1 MNEEIKYK
9 STLDKPVNQQ
19 SKGFEK
25 NFNKTMNQMNVKL
38 NEVDGLLTEKE
49 QSLKKKIFSLPKM
62 EALVFSD
69 PKLSAIYNEMAENG
83 EEKYGY
89 HYNETIQNMIFN
101 DYVLNSPKYLQKY
114 KMAIPKEKK
123 RRDKSGINQLKK
135 AGEKKIAQSGLPKQI
150 KSDVKENSEPLTKVM
165 FLVND
170 NDSEN
175 PDVYA
180 YFPEETHQGI
190 YKTAYSHV
198 GQHSAI
204 HPDYA
209 RESRPATPEEY
220 QELKTE
226 LEGRGYNLEVINK
239 DSISETTSA
248 GGGSAVAA
256 GIASGSNTSSTG
268 QYSGPSA
275 WGSGDLMKTKGKSN
289 IMRKPIWKGGTI
301 IQESQYLTDP
311 SGFEKYVNEL
321 DQQDDVDYIQ
331 KHSETY
337 GDLENMNSD
346 NLGIIKT
353 DIQKGKMDD
362 PNLGL
367 DEANFNNPAIKQ
379 AIEKAKTEYSH
390 AIKLNNQG
398 LGDKILGRLKS
409 YLESQNYDWKQD
421 PYATELLADYLSEV
435 AKSKAQQRLFGM
447 ARAVQK
453 GDLPASK
460 VGGAVKKIAKTVNPD
475 DVEDFA
481 STKHDDLP
489 DKINENLDAKYQS
502 DDIYKY
508 AVNSKYIIGFQGRED
523 ILYFKTENDALNY
536 VNQKPS
542 TREYL
547 GIIENSSNKINEHL
561 HSDALISSDVVD
573 IQPRAGEKPFMMQDG
588 KYQFE
593 TAIYKDGR
601 KDIVVYS
608 FNNDVYYD
616 YEKWKEIM
624 NINETDQSMIDDN
637 PQTMANKPQPVGN
650 LGGNV
655 PMGTQQTGGMN
666 ESKEI
671 DDMTLLE
678 ELNNELKAFS
688 IHHQKLVKM
697 NEDRKISAEVNR
709 QRVIDQN
716 PTNFKKDLQ
725 HSGTKEIINVEKE
738 LQWKDQQTDVKDP
751 QKLGLDIEKTEIKA
765 TNATGDEYL
774 KNVGDSANDKGD
786 EIPKRNRTKEE
797 QEEVELY
804 TKGLHSTEFDIKPSQ
819 RFEDRMKADMGDK
832 IYAQRQRQLEDGEK
846 QPLYN
851 KESIPTYKGEE
862 MNQFNKYRDVN
873 ESMITGRYIDALGK
887 RRLIDFMV
895 SEVKIN
901 ENVENLFELDFTGL
915 GNTYNSKTVNNKV
928 SVNEGVVKIMESH
941 KFFTDGKNVFAVKKL
956 VKNLN
961 ESIDKKQ
968 PIVNEQYD
976 KMKHLLG
983 YKPQDFVDTKNVKKN
998 RGF

>member
-1 MNEEIKYK
+1 MNEDIKYK
-9 STLDKPVNQQ
+9 PTLDKPVNQQ

-25 NFNKTMNQMNVKL
+25 NFNKTMNQMNVRL

-69 PKLSAIYNEMAENG
+69 PKLSAVYEEMAENG

-101 DYVLNSPKYLQKY
+101 DYVLNSPKYIQKY

-135 AGEKKIAQSGLPKQI
+135 AGEKKMAQSGLPRQTKT
-150 KSDVKENSEPLTKVM
+150 DVTEGNEQLTKVM
-165 FLVND
+165 FLVNE
-170 NDSEN
+170 NDPEN
-175 PDVYA
+175 PDVFA
-180 YFPEETHQGI
+180 YFPEIKHQGI
-190 YKTAYSHV
+190 YRTAYSHI
-198 GQHSAI
+198 GQHSAV

-209 RESRPATPEEY
+209 NESRQATPEEY
-220 QELKTE
+220 LDLKTE
-226 LEGRGYNLEVINK
+226 LEGIGYNLEIVNK

-248 GGGSAVAA
+248 GGGTAVAA
-256 GIASGSNTSSTG
+256 GIASGSNSSGTG
-268 QYSGPSA
+268 QYSGPAA
-275 WGSGDLMKTKGKSN
+275 WGSGDLMKTKGKSK

-301 IQESQYLTDP
+301 IQESNYLTDP
-311 SGFEKYVNEL
+311 MGFEKYVNEL
-321 DQQDDVDYIQ
+321 EQQNDVDFIQ
-331 KHSETY
+331 KHSEGY
-337 GDLENMNSD
+337 GDLENMNPE

-353 DIQKGKMDD
+353 DIQTEKMDD
-362 PNLGL
+362 PNFGL

-409 YLESQNYDWKQD
+409 YLESQNYNWKQD
-421 PYATELLADYLSEV
+421 PYASELLADYLSEE

-447 ARAVQK
+447 AHAAQK
-453 GDLPASK
+453 GDIPMNNL
-460 VGGAVKKIAKTVNPD
+460 GGAAKKIAKTVSTD

-481 STKHDDLP
+481 STKHNDLP
-489 DKINENLDAKYQS
+489 EK
-502 DDIYKY
+502 
-508 AVNSKYIIGFQGRED
+508 VN
-523 ILYFKTENDALNY
+523 
-536 VNQKPS
+536 
-542 TREYL
+542 EYL
-547 GIIENSSNKINEHL
+547 HP
-561 HSDALISSDVVD
+561 DALISSDVIDV
-573 IQPRAGEKPFMMQDG
+573 QPRSGEKPFVMNDG
-588 KYQFE
+588 KYQYE
-593 TAIYKDGR
+593 TATFKDGR

-608 FNNDVYYD
+608 FNDDVYYD
-616 YEKWKEIM
+616 YEKWQKIM
-624 NINETDQSMIDDN
+624 GINETDQSMIDTN
-637 PQTMANKPQPVGN
+637 PQSMANKPQPIGD

-655 PMGTQQTGGMN
+655 PLGTQQTGGMS
-666 ESKEI
+666 ESEENKNNNN
-671 DDMTLLE
+671 MALLE
-678 ELNNELKAFS
+678 ELNKELEAFS

-697 NEDRKISAEVNR
+697 NEDRKISAEVDR

-751 QKLGLDIEKTEIKA
+751 QKLGLDIEKQEIKTTDA
-765 TNATGDEYL
+765 EGEEHL
-774 KNVGDSANDKGD
+774 KNVGNSTNDNGD
-786 EIPKRNRTKEE
+786 EVPKRNRTKEE
-797 QEEVELY
+797 QDEVNLY
-804 TKGLHSTEFDIKPSQ
+804 TKGLHSTKFDIEPSQ
-819 RFEDRMKADMGDK
+819 RFEDRMKADMGDE
-832 IYAQRQRQLEDGEK
+832 IYSQRQKQLEDGEK

-851 KESIPTYKGEE
+851 KESVPTYKGEE

-873 ESMITGRYIDALGK
+873 ESMITGRYADALGK
-887 RRLIDFMV
+887 RRLIDFMI
-895 SEVKIN
+895 SEVKLN

-915 GNTYNSKTVNNKV
+915 GNSYNSKTVNNKV
-928 SVNEGVVKIMESH
+928 SVNEGVVQIMENH
-941 KFFTDGKNVFAVKKL
+941 KFYTDGKNVFAIKKP
-956 VKNLN
+956 VENLN
-961 ESIDKKQ
+961 EDINKKQ